1 MGAQV
6 ITKSGHLE
14 TYTDSNA
21 VSPLLPE
28 VSAYFADIT
37 IGAGAY
43 GSDTAQHFADLCN
56 QVAALTTALKAR
68 NIISAT

>member
-1 MGAQV
+1 MSD
-6 ITKSGHLE
+6 TLSGHLL
-14 TYTDSNA
+14 TSHNTSVTTPPNP
-21 VSPLLPE
+21 V

-56 QVAALTTALKAR
+56 QVFALNAAMRDIKKL
-68 NIISAT
+68 ISAS